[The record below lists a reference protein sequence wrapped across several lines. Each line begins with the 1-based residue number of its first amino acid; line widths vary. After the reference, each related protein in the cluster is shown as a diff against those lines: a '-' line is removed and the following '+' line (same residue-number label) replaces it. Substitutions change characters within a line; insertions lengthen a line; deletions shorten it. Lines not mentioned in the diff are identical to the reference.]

1 MSEIERIGV
10 TPRWSDVVMHGDTIY
25 LVEVADQTLEGDIT
39 AQTQEVLASIER
51 RLQAVGSGKH
61 RLLQVLI
68 YLPDLADLTAM
79 NALWDAWLP
88 AGAAPSRA
96 CVQAALAHPSL
107 KVEMVVTAA
116 R

>member
-10 TPRWSDVVMHGDTIY
+10 TPRWSDVVIHGDTIY

-68 YLPDLADLTAM
+68 YLPDLADLPAM
-79 NALWDAWLP
+79 NALWMPGCLRVRRLRAPVCRLP
-88 AGAAPSRA
+88 WRTRP
-96 CVQAALAHPSL
+96 
-107 KVEMVVTAA
+107 
-116 R
+116 